1 MPKVQSSVTELPLNC
16 KSAAEHTAQVLREED
31 QYADLPEHCQQSVT
45 DLERMIS
52 KETGENV
59 ALVAYRL

>member
-16 KSAAEHTAQVLREED
+16 KSAAEYTAQVLQEED
-31 QYADLPEHCQQSVT
+31 QYADLTEHCQQSIT
-45 DLERMIS
+45 NLERMIS
-52 KETGENV
+52 KESGENV